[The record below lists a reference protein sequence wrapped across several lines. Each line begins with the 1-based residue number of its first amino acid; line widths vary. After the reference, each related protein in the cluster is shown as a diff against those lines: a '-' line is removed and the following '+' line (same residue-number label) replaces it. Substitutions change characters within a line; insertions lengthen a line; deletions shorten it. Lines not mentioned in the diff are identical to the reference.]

1 MPELLEKLRALRKF
15 ILHDVWSIELA
26 GASGTRGFASRFV
39 RIGHLIIRGYREDD
53 LPVHASALTFSFLM
67 SLVPL
72 LAIASALLTGLGAEE
87 GAITKLL
94 DFHDTLPK
102 EGQEFIQKVVE
113 IVQNTNFVALGW
125 IGVLV
130 LFVTAVQVL
139 SSVENT
145 FNKIW
150 GVTAR
155 RSWWQRFTN
164 YTSIT
169 IVVPVLVAAAFA
181 LSASARAGKLDS
193 LDHFGLV
200 RGLLTLAPLLT
211 TGLAFFTLFT
221 FMPNTRVHKRA
232 AFTAAF
238 ATALLW
244 LGWQKLYLLFQ
255 FGLAKYNAIYGT
267 FASIPVFLFWMFI
280 GWTLILLGAEFC
292 FALQN
297 QSTYHLE
304 RVAQSASVEARL
316 TLALGLTAAA
326 AENFARGSTTFNAEQ
341 FGHERKLPIRLVNDT
356 TRLLVRGGFLVE
368 IAGQQ
373 GLYALNRT
381 PEKIRVN
388 EIWQLVLRDGTAP
401 APLGLNREIHP
412 AVDRALSSLAAGASA
427 ALGEKTLAQL
437 VS

>member
-1 MPELLEKLRALRKF
+1 MPDLLAKLRSLKKF
-15 ILHDVWSIELA
+15 VLHDVWSIELA
-26 GASGTRGFASRFV
+26 GASGTKGFASRFV
-39 RIGHLIIRGYREDD
+39 RIVHLIIRGYREDD
-53 LPVHASALTFSFLM
+53 LTVHASALTFSFLM

-72 LAIASALLTGLGAEE
+72 LAIASAMLTGLGAEE
-87 GAITKLL
+87 GAIARLL

-102 EGQEFIQKVVE
+102 EGQEFIQHVVE
-113 IVQNTNFVALGW
+113 IVQHTNFVALGW
-125 IGVLV
+125 VGVLV

-139 SSVENT
+139 ASVENT
-145 FNKIW
+145 FNKVW

-155 RSWWQRFTN
+155 RTWWQRFTN

-193 LDHFGLV
+193 LDPLGLV
-200 RGLLTLAPLLT
+200 RGLLTLAPVLT
-211 TGLAFFTLFT
+211 TTLAFFTLFT
-221 FMPNTRVHKRA
+221 FMPNTRVSRRA
-232 AFTAAF
+232 SGTAAF

-255 FGLAKYNAIYGT
+255 FGLVKYNAIYGT

-280 GWTLILLGAEFC
+280 GWTIILLGAEFC

-316 TLALGLTAAA
+316 TLALGLLATA
-326 AENFARGSTTFNAEQ
+326 AENFARGTTTFNAEQ
-341 FGHERKLPIRLVNDT
+341 FGHDRKLPSRLVNDT
-356 TRLLVRGGFLVE
+356 TRLLTRGGYLVE

-373 GLYALNRT
+373 GLFALNRT
-381 PEKIRVN
+381 PEKIHVA
-388 EIWQLVLRDGTAP
+388 EIWHLIHRDGTAP
-401 APLGLNREIHP
+401 APLGLTREIHP
-412 AVDRALSSLAAGASA
+412 AVTRALAALSTGATSS
-427 ALGEKTLAQL
+427 LGEKTLAEL
-437 VS
+437 VA